1 MAFNLKQKLTI
12 TACLAVFIG
21 ASVVGTIG
29 FIDSKNRMENETLNQ
44 IKNSATSYNKYLTEW
59 LHNKGMALTSL
70 PSNAPRLL
78 VGSVL
83 PVIKQSGNFENVFL
97 AYQDGNQKNANKVI
111 LPEGNNDPREWGWY
125 KNSIDNEKI
134 FMDNPTIAAAT
145 GEQVVSLG
153 KAIKLHGD
161 TVVMGAD
168 IKLTSIIENL
178 KNINLSGNGE
188 ILVVSKNGNIF
199 VNTNEKL
206 INQPVSKIGIT
217 SSMLN
222 NNGLSIETINNNEYH
237 IYVEEIKGTDLKT
250 VIKIESES
258 LMTGINKRAFYQLII
273 GLVVVILG
281 SGLMFLLVNK
291 LLNPLNEVTKALE
304 EISKG
309 DGDLTKNL
317 DIKSKD
323 EIGKLSESFNEFV
336 KSQRILIS
344 QVKEQAETLKG
355 FAEKSS
361 LTTNE
366 ATDIINLQQQEIEM
380 VATAI
385 NEMATATLEIAR
397 NAEDAAGSAQSSNQS
412 AEIGMEIVDT
422 SIKSINGLSKEIEE
436 TADVV
441 NTLNNHVKEISGI
454 LVAIQDIADQTNL
467 LALNAAIEAARA
479 GDAGRGFAVVADE
492 VRVLSQ
498 KTHNSTKEIQDTIE
512 TFENIVSQATTLMN
526 SSASKAKE
534 TVENSDQLSEA
545 FNQINVSI
553 QMISDMTTQIATA
566 VEEQTTVTEEVSEN
580 ISRIKCVSEDLTTS
594 SNMNLESAQMLN
606 QEAIYLGEKVEKF
619 KV

>member
-1 MAFNLKQKLTI
+1 MTFNLKQKLTA

-21 ASVVGTIG
+21 ASVAGTTG
-29 FIDSKNRMENETLNQ
+29 FIDSKNRIENETLNQ
-44 IKNSATSYNKYLTEW
+44 IENSATAYNKYLTEW
-59 LHNKGMALTSL
+59 LYNKEMALSSL
-70 PSNAPRLL
+70 PSDAPRLL

-97 AYQDGNQKNANKVI
+97 AYQDGSQKNANKVD

-125 KNSIDNEKI
+125 KNAINNEKM

-153 KAIKLHGD
+153 KAIKLHGE
-161 TVVMGAD
+161 TIVMGAD

-178 KNINLSGNGE
+178 KNINLAGNGE
-188 ILVVSKNGNIF
+188 IFVVSKNGNIF
-199 VNTNEKL
+199 ANTNEKL

-222 NNGLSIETINNNEYH
+222 STGLNIESIKGNEYH
-237 IYVEEIKGTDLKT
+237 IYVEPIKGTDLKT
-250 VIKIESES
+250 VIKIDSES
-258 LMTGINKRAFYQLII
+258 LITGINETAFYQFIVGLI
-273 GLVVVILG
+273 VVLLG
-281 SGLMFLLVNK
+281 SGLMFLLMNK
-291 LLNPLNEVTKALE
+291 LLAPLNEVTKALE

-309 DGDLTKNL
+309 DGDLTKKL
-317 DIKSKD
+317 DVKSKD
-323 EIGKLSESFNEFV
+323 EIGQLSESFNEFV
-336 KSQRILIS
+336 ESQRVLVS
-344 QVKEQAETLKG
+344 QVKAQAETLKG
-355 FAEKSS
+355 LAEKSS

-366 ATDIINLQQQEIEM
+366 STEIINLQQQEIEM

-412 AEIGMEIVDT
+412 AEIGMGIVDA
-422 SIKSINGLSKEIEE
+422 SINSINGLSIEIEE
-436 TADVV
+436 TAGVV

-479 GDAGRGFAVVADE
+479 GEAGRGFAVVADE

-512 TFENIVSQATTLMN
+512 TFENIVGRATTLMN
-526 SSASKAKE
+526 SSANKAKE
-534 TVENSDQLSEA
+534 TVESSDQLAEA

-566 VEEQTTVTEEVSEN
+566 VEEQTTVTDEVSEN
-580 ISRIKCVSEDLTTS
+580 ITRIKGVSDDLTTA
-594 SNMNLESAQMLN
+594 SNMSLESAEILN
-606 QEAIYLGEKVEKF
+606 QEAIDLDSKVEKF